1 MTLAQIAEI
10 VERLVPAAMT
20 ANGVPGVAIGAVLGE
35 AERIHCFGIAD
46 VEHPTPIT
54 RDTLFQ
60 VGSIAKSLTGLLVQQ
75 LVQEGRLA
83 LDTPVANYLPD
94 LNLADPSVRSG
105 VTCRH
110 LLAHLAG
117 FEGDF
122 FTDTGNEAD
131 AHARYVAALR
141 EAPQLVPFDWLFSYS
156 NAGYAVLGRVVE
168 VLRGISYEDAA
179 RRFVFQP
186 LGLSRTCFAW
196 ETPVPPVASGH
207 VMHDG
212 IRVVRPWNL
221 FRSYSAWGGLVMS
234 VGDFL
239 SYARFFLGQRGAE
252 VLGAS
257 AREGLWESLYPPEK
271 SPWAMGWLPAQQI
284 GSRRILRM
292 GGTAVSQN
300 ASAALVP
307 GESFAFIALTNGDQG
322 GRVSAETSW
331 SVLADRYT
339 LSDPAPAPIAVS
351 AAQLAEYVGHYRA
364 AIYAVE
370 IGLDGD
376 GVWLDALRVGGMD
389 AHQSPRPAPLPR
401 MRLTFVGGD
410 RAFIRDGPF
419 ARQPVSFVR
428 TPDGTVKW
436 VRFYLR
442 LTPRIEAE
450 SRPPV
455 GGE

>member
-1 MTLAQIAEI
+1 MNLAKVAEI
-10 VERLVPAAMT
+10 VKGIVPDAMK

-35 AERIHCFGIAD
+35 AELIRCFGITD

-75 LVQEGRLA
+75 LIQEGRLA
-83 LDTPVANYLPD
+83 LDVPVASYLPD
-94 LNLADPSVRSG
+94 LDLADANVRSG

-110 LLAHLAG
+110 LLAHVAG
-117 FEGDF
+117 FEGDLF
-122 FTDTGNEAD
+122 IDTGNDGD

-141 EAPQLVPFDWLFSYS
+141 DAPQIVPFDWLFSYS
-156 NAGYAVLGRVVE
+156 NASYAVLGRVVE
-168 VLRGISYEDAA
+168 ILRGISYEEAA

-207 VMHDG
+207 VMHDE
-212 IRVVRPWNL
+212 IRVVRPWRL
-221 FRSYSAWGGLVMS
+221 FRSYAAWGGLAMS
-234 VGDFL
+234 MGDFM
-239 SYARFFLGQRGAE
+239 SYARYFLGQRGAE

-257 AREGLWESLYPPEK
+257 ARERLWESLYPPEK
-271 SPWAMGWLPAQQI
+271 SPMAMGWLPAQQI
-284 GSRRILRM
+284 GSLRLLRI

-300 ASAALVP
+300 ASAVLVP
-307 GESFAFIALTNGDQG
+307 EESFALVALTNGDQG
-322 GRVSAETSW
+322 SRISAEISW
-331 SVLADRYT
+331 AVTADRYG
-339 LSDPAPAPIAVS
+339 LSDLAPAYVAV
-351 AAQLAEYVGHYRA
+351 AADQLAQYVGHYRA

-401 MRLTFVGGD
+401 MRLDFVADD
-410 RAFIRDGPF
+410 RAIIRNGPF
-419 ARQPVSFVR
+419 ARQPVTFVR
-428 TPDGTVKW
+428 DPDGRVRW
-436 VRFYLR
+436 IRFYLR
-442 LTPRIEAE
+442 LTPRADPEFVH
-450 SRPPV
+450 S
-455 GGE
+455 